1 MSGRAARPVFLVGFM
16 GSGKTAAG
24 RALADLLGW
33 DFVDTDELVVQ
44 REGRAIERIFEESGE
59 GRFREAEW
67 QALRSL
73 SGLERAVVATGG
85 GLFLGVPQ
93 RAFMKREGTTVW
105 LDVPFD
111 VARARVGAGRG
122 RPLWT
127 PDGDDVAFR
136 AFFERRRAVYALAD
150 IRVDAAAGDPAG
162 LARRIAERVFPL
174 RH

>member
-1 MSGRAARPVFLVGFM
+1 MSGFSVRLVFLVGFM

-33 DFVDTDELVVQ
+33 EFADTDELVVE
-44 REGRAIERIFEESGE
+44 REGRPIERIFEESGE

-73 SGLERAVVATGG
+73 AARERLVVATGG

-105 LDVPFD
+105 LDVPFA
-111 VARARVGAGRG
+111 VARARVGAGSG
-122 RPLWT
+122 RPLWV
-127 PDGDDVAFR
+127 PNEDEVAFR
-136 AFFERRRAVYALAD
+136 AFFERRRAAYALAD
-150 IRVDAAAGDPAG
+150 FRVDASAGGPAQV
-162 LARRIAERVFPL
+162 ARRIADRVFPR